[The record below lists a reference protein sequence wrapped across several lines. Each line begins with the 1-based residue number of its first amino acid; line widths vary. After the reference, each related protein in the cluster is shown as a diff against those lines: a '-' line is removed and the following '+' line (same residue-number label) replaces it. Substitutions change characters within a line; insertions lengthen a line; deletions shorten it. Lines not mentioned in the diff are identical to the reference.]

1 MIAEPSVQSLF
12 VLAIGNGQELG
23 TGTGFTVSHDG
34 QPYLITN
41 YHVAAGREPRSGQ
54 PRHASGAVPDTL
66 RIVHL
71 LPAQPGKLEWE
82 TREERVLEPSSER
95 ALWLQHPVHGRRV
108 DVVAVPLQ
116 NTLGT
121 ELHPYDLAGAAPAL
135 KVGPADGVSIVGFPF
150 GMTGGG
156 AFGIWTRGFIAS
168 EPEVDFNDLPSF
180 LVDARTRPGQS
191 GSPVIA
197 YSDGGATPT
206 ADGALAF
213 FAGPVT
219 NLLGVYSGRLNEQS
233 DLGLVWKIQAVRD
246 ILEAQQSGVAG
257 L

>member
-1 MIAEPSVQSLF
+1 M
-12 VLAIGNGQELG
+12 
-23 TGTGFTVSHDG
+23 
-34 QPYLITN
+34 
-41 YHVAAGREPRSGQ
+41 
-54 PRHASGAVPDTL
+54 
-66 RIVHL
+66 
-71 LPAQPGKLEWE
+71 
-82 TREERVLEPSSER
+82 
-95 ALWLQHPVHGRRV
+95 
-108 DVVAVPLQ
+108 
-116 NTLGT
+116 
-121 ELHPYDLAGAAPAL
+121 HPYDLAGAAPAL
-135 KVGPADGVSIVGFPF
+135 KVGGADGVSIVGFPF

-206 ADGALAF
+206 ADGGLAF
-213 FAGPVT
+213 FGRPVT
-219 NLLGVYSGRLNEQS
+219 NLLGVYSGRLNEHS

-246 ILEAQQSGVAG
+246 ILEGQQSGLVG